1 MITVPPA
8 PPPAPKNVSLLDI
21 ALQPPPPPPPPVIV
35 TLIRFVPGVGVY
47 VPDDVKTRVYQYAAL
62 QTPRKLPKDLSNT
75 RDLFS

>member
-1 MITVPPA
+1 MVITVPPA

-47 VPDDVKTRVYQYAAL
+47 VPDEVKSRIAFTQDNANRFMQTR
-62 QTPRKLPKDLSNT
+62 P
-75 RDLFS
+75 